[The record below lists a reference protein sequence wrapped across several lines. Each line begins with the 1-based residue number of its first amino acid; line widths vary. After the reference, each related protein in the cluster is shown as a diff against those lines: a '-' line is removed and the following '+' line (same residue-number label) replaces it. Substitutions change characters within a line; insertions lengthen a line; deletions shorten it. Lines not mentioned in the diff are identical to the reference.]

1 MARNNRIVIY
11 CRLAYLNCWKP
22 IQMYGKQIYSLV
34 ALVNKDDQQTINLI
48 RSTIESVRQQ
58 SVSKWGN
65 SLLSGNKSPLH
76 DGDIEKP
83 DNPIFKNCYYLNA
96 KCKEPPQ
103 IVDQNVQPI
112 TNPDLVYSGCFAN
125 ISLLFYP
132 FNYGANKGIG
142 VWLGN
147 IQLVKSGGRI
157 VSRIT
162 AQEDFQPV
170 SYTELL
176 EVN

>member
-22 IQMYGKQIYSLV
+22 VQMYGKQNYSLV
-34 ALVNKDDQQTINLI
+34 ALVSKDDQQTVSLI

-58 SVSKWGN
+58 SVSKYGN
-65 SLLSGNKSPLH
+65 SLLSGSKTPLH

-96 KCKEPPQ
+96 KCKEAPQ

-112 TNPDLVYSGCFAN
+112 LCQLGGWEPYRGNAAGKLRHPGYGVQRTFVRESAPD
-125 ISLLFYP
+125 
-132 FNYGANKGIG
+132 
-142 VWLGN
+142 
-147 IQLVKSGGRI
+147 
-157 VSRIT
+157 
-162 AQEDFQPV
+162 
-170 SYTELL
+170 
-176 EVN
+176 

>member
-1 MARNNRIVIY
+1 
-11 CRLAYLNCWKP
+11 
-22 IQMYGKQIYSLV
+22 MYGKQNYSLV
-34 ALVNKDDQQTINLI
+34 ALISKEDEQTVSLI

-58 SVSKWGN
+58 SVSKYGN
-65 SLLSGNKSPLH
+65 AILSSSRTPLH

-83 DNPIFKNCYYLNA
+83 ENPIFKNCYYLNA
-96 KCKEPPQ
+96 KCKEAPQ

-112 TNPDLVYSGCFAN
+112 TDPNLVYSGCFAN
-125 ISLLFYP
+125 ISLIFYP
-132 FNYGANKGIG
+132 FNYGVNKGIG

>member
-1 MARNNRIVIY
+1 MPEE
-11 CRLAYLNCWKP
+11 LMKGFLE
-22 IQMYGKQIYSLV
+22 
-34 ALVNKDDQQTINLI
+34 QTIECVDAFSDALNYI
-48 RSTIESVRQQ
+48 
-58 SVSKWGN
+58 
-65 SLLSGNKSPLH
+65 LH
-76 DGDIEKP
+76 
-83 DNPIFKNCYYLNA
+83 
-96 KCKEPPQ
+96 
-103 IVDQNVQPI
+103 
-112 TNPDLVYSGCFAN
+112 PDLVYSGCFAN
-125 ISLLFYP
+125 ISLIFYP